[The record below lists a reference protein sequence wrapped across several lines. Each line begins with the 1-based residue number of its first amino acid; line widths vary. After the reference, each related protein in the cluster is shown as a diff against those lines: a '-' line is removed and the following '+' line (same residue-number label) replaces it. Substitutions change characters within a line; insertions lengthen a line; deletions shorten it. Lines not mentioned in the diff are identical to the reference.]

1 MDKGQYKRPF
11 DTNRRKGKCAMPIID
26 PMYLYLIEVLHNL
39 DVLNQGVFLL
49 ASIIL
54 GLLVFMYVSMKYDL
68 PGSDLSEMKKYLKIV
83 IGVWLVTA
91 IIAIFVPTKDAMYKM
106 LLAHYVTTDNI
117 QLVNDA
123 IKVNLQDY
131 LNMLGETVKNLR

>member
-1 MDKGQYKRPF
+1 MYYLLPHYAV
-11 DTNRRKGKCAMPIID
+11 RKGKCVMPIVD

-39 DVLNQGVFLL
+39 DALNQIVFFILAMLVCFLVFLYFVEDE
-49 ASIIL
+49 AREKIQANKAKVIL
-54 GLLVFMYVSMKYDL
+54 LFMVFIGSGL
-68 PGSDLSEMKKYLKIV
+68 
-83 IGVWLVTA
+83 
-91 IIAIFVPTKDAMYKM
+91 IAVFVPTKDAMYKM

-131 LNMLGETVKNLR
+131 LNMLGEAVKNMK

>member
-1 MDKGQYKRPF
+1 
-11 DTNRRKGKCAMPIID
+11 MPIID
-26 PMYLYLIEVLHNL
+26 PMYLYLIELLHNI
-39 DVLNQGVFLL
+39 DAFNQGIFMLSTLLICASGCFYLIDDETRVALKANKKKVFVLF
-49 ASIIL
+49 
-54 GLLVFMYVSMKYDL
+54 GVFFVSA
-68 PGSDLSEMKKYLKIV
+68 
-83 IGVWLVTA
+83 T
-91 IIAIFVPTKDAMYKM
+91 IAIFIPTKDAMYKM

>member
-1 MDKGQYKRPF
+1 MYYLLPHYAV
-11 DTNRRKGKCAMPIID
+11 RKGKCVMPIVD

-39 DVLNQGVFLL
+39 DALNQIVFFILAMLVCFLVFLYFVEDE
-49 ASIIL
+49 AREKIQANKAKVIL
-54 GLLVFMYVSMKYDL
+54 LFMVFIGSGL
-68 PGSDLSEMKKYLKIV
+68 
-83 IGVWLVTA
+83 
-91 IIAIFVPTKDAMYKM
+91 IAVFVPTKDAMYKM

-131 LNMLGETVKNLR
+131 LNMLGETVKNMK

>member
-11 DTNRRKGKCAMPIID
+11 DTNRRKGKCVMPIID

-39 DVLNQGVFLL
+39 DVLNQGV
-49 ASIIL
+49 SIIL
-54 GLLVFMYVSMKYDL
+54 TIGLSAFSCIWLLEDDVKE
-68 PGSDLSEMKKYLKIV
+68 LSKPHKGK
-83 IGVWLVTA
+83 
-91 IIAIFVPTKDAMYKM
+91 IIALFVVFVISGLIALLVPTKDAMYKM

>member
-1 MDKGQYKRPF
+1 
-11 DTNRRKGKCAMPIID
+11 MPIID
-26 PMYLYLIEVLHNL
+26 PMYLYLIELLHNI
-39 DVLNQGVFLL
+39 DAFNQGIFVISTLLISAAGCFYLIDDEIREVLKANKKKVFVLF
-49 ASIIL
+49 
-54 GLLVFMYVSMKYDL
+54 GVFFVSTM
-68 PGSDLSEMKKYLKIV
+68 
-83 IGVWLVTA
+83 
-91 IIAIFVPTKDAMYKM
+91 IAIFIPTKDAMYKM

>member
-39 DVLNQGVFLL
+39 DVFNQGVFIM
-49 ASIIL
+49 ASIIMVM
-54 GLLVFMYVSMKYDL
+54 LVMFYRESFKYDE
-68 PGSDLSEMKKYLKIV
+68 DKNFKKYIF
-83 IGVWLVTA
+83 ICGFVWLLSFV
-91 IIAIFVPTKDAMYKM
+91 ICVFVPTKDAMYKM

-117 QLVNDA
+117 QMVNDA
-123 IKVNLQDY
+123 IKGNLQDY

>member
-11 DTNRRKGKCAMPIID
+11 DTNRRKGKCVMPIID

-39 DVLNQGVFLL
+39 DVLNQGV
-49 ASIIL
+49 SIIL
-54 GLLVFMYVSMKYDL
+54 TIGLSAFSCIWLLEDDVRE
-68 PGSDLSEMKKYLKIV
+68 LSKPHKGK
-83 IGVWLVTA
+83 
-91 IIAIFVPTKDAMYKM
+91 IIALFVVFVISGLIALLVPTKDAMYKM

-117 QLVNDA
+117 QLINDA

>member
-11 DTNRRKGKCAMPIID
+11 DTNRRKGKCVMPIVD
-26 PMYLYLIEVLHNL
+26 PMYLYLIEVLHNI
-39 DVLNQGVFLL
+39 DALNQIVFFVLVMLVCFLVFLYFVEDEARKKMQANKSKVML
-49 ASIIL
+49 L
-54 GLLVFMYVSMKYDL
+54 FLVFI
-68 PGSDLSEMKKYLKIV
+68 GSGL
-83 IGVWLVTA
+83 
-91 IIAIFVPTKDAMYKM
+91 IAVLVPTKDAMYKM

-131 LNMLGETVKNLR
+131 LNMLGEAVKNLR

>member
-11 DTNRRKGKCAMPIID
+11 DTNRRKGKCVMPIID

-39 DVLNQGVFLL
+39 DVLNQGV
-49 ASIIL
+49 SIIL
-54 GLLVFMYVSMKYDL
+54 TIGLSAFSCIWLLEDDVRE
-68 PGSDLSEMKKYLKIV
+68 LSKPHKGK
-83 IGVWLVTA
+83 
-91 IIAIFVPTKDAMYKM
+91 IIALFVVFVISGLIALLIPTKDAMYKM